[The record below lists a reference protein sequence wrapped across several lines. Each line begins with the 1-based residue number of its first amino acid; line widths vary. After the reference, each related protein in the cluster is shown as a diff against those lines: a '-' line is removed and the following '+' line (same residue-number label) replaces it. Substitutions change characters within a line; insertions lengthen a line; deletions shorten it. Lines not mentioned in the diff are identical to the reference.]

1 MTDLATTPKYRSNWR
16 LIWLRFKNHK
26 AALVSMWILG
36 FFLLLVVFGDFIIPV
51 SPFKQHEGHNFSPI
65 RMFRFVDDAG
75 RFHLR
80 PFVHTYEK
88 TIDPSTFQTTFT
100 VVEGGEHPILFFAK
114 GFEYR
119 LLGIFETDIH
129 LFGTEGGPPVF
140 LFGSDSLGR
149 GIFSRTIFACR
160 ISLSLALVGVLIT
173 IVISIVLGGI
183 SGYYGGLVD
192 DIIQRLSELLL
203 TVPKLPLWMALAA
216 AVPTN
221 WPILKTYLAI
231 VFIASLTNWP
241 HAARGV
247 RSKLI
252 SLKGEDYIQAARSY
266 GAKDG
271 RIIFSHLM
279 PNIASYIIVAVSLGI
294 PGMILM
300 ETSLSFLGIGLRK
313 PAVSWGVL
321 LQEAQNF
328 QEVIIHPWL
337 LIPGIFVVIAIVAFN
352 FVGDGVRSAVDPYQS
367 A

>member
-1 MTDLATTPKYRSNWR
+1 MKIIETPTYRSNWKMT
-16 LIWLRFKNHK
+16 WLRFRKHK

-36 FFLLLVVFGDFIIPV
+36 FYLVLIVFGDFISPH
-51 SPFKQHEGHNFSPI
+51 SPFKQYEGQNFSSI
-65 RMFRFVDDAG
+65 RMFRFADQDG
-75 RFHLR
+75 KFSIR
-80 PFVHTYEK
+80 PYINTYK
-88 TIDPSTFQTTFT
+88 RATDPNTFEAIWTA
-100 VVEGGEHPILFFAK
+100 VEGEKHPVQFFVK

-119 LLGIFETDIH
+119 LLGFVRTSIH
-129 LFGTEGGPPVF
+129 LFGTGGGPPVF
-140 LFGSDSLGR
+140 PFGSDSLGR
-149 GIFSRTIFACR
+149 CIFSRTVYACR
-160 ISLSLALVGVLIT
+160 ISLSLAFLGVVIT
-173 IVISIVLGGI
+173 IVISVTLGGI
-183 SGYYGGLVD
+183 SGYYGGVVD
-192 DIIQRLSELLL
+192 DIIQRISELLL
-203 TVPKLPLWMALAA
+203 TIPKLPLWMALAA

-231 VFIASLTNWP
+231 VFIASMTNWP
-241 HAARGV
+241 HAARGI

-266 GAKDG
+266 GTKNG

-294 PGMILM
+294 PGMIIM

-328 QEVIIHPWL
+328 QDVIIHPWL
-337 LIPGIFVVIAIVAFN
+337 LIPGIFVVVSIVAFN
-352 FVGDGVRSAVDPYQS
+352 FIGDGLRSAVDPYQS